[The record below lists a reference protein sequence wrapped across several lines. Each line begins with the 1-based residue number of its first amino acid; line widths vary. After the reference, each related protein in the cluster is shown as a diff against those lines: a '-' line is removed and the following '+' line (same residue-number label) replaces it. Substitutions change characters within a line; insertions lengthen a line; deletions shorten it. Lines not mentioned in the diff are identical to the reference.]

1 MIRYNVLFWRAR
13 QAELAWGA
21 PIIGEAATRRSGPRA
36 ATRPSAASLATATL
50 LHLAAAW
57 LLLNYIRVP
66 ATPAASDVQTVALIF
81 APTPAPHAVPPPVPA
96 VAAVT
101 PMPPPEPPA
110 PPQTPDLAA
119 IPPTPPDTPAPIEAP
134 PPPDTP
140 TPSETSPAPSI
151 PPPPPAISALVPRVP
166 PPPHQPAPKPRPA
179 TPPRAATAVS
189 PRPPPPAP
197 TQEAPPSSAAP
208 AAPPDAVAT
217 TTAPAAPPA
226 PIATD
231 WQRELSGW
239 LAAHKTYPDAAR
251 QRGEQ
256 GPVVLRF
263 TVDRSGKV
271 LEVTLVSG
279 SGSPRLDDAAQ
290 AMLRNASLPPFPAA
304 MLQERV
310 TATVQPAIA
319 SPTDRSPRPPGGE
332 SRNWLRHAARRGR
345 HRLHHAVAPVLPYPK
360 PA

>member
-1 MIRYNVLFWRAR
+1 MIRYNILLWRVR
-13 QAELAWGA
+13 QAELASGA
-21 PIIGEAATRRSGPRA
+21 PIVGEAATRRSSPHP
-36 ATRPSAASLATATL
+36 ATRPSAASLATAML

-57 LLLNYIRVP
+57 LLLNYVRVP
-66 ATPAASDVQTVALIF
+66 PAPAALDDRAVALVF
-81 APTPAPHAVPPPVPA
+81 APGPAPHAVPPPVPT

-101 PMPPPEPPA
+101 PAPPPEPPA
-110 PPQTPDLAA
+110 PPQAPDLAA
-119 IPPTPPDTPAPIEAP
+119 IPPTPPDTPSPTEAP
-134 PPPDTP
+134 PPPDAP
-140 TPSETSPAPSI
+140 TPSETSPLPSI
-151 PPPPPAISALVPRVP
+151 PPPSPAISVLVPRAP
-166 PPPHQPAPKPRPA
+166 SPPHQPAPKPQPA
-179 TPPRAATAVS
+179 TPPRTAAAAS
-189 PRPPPPAP
+189 SRPPPTAPAHE
-197 TQEAPPSSAAP
+197 TPPLTAAP
-208 AAPPDAVAT
+208 APAPDTIAPA
-217 TTAPAAPPA
+217 TAPTAPPA

-304 MLQERV
+304 MPQERV
-310 TATVQPAIA
+310 TATVQIRYRL
-319 SPTDRSPRPPGGE
+319 TD
-332 SRNWLRHAARRGR
+332 
-345 HRLHHAVAPVLPYPK
+345 
-360 PA
+360 

>member
-1 MIRYNVLFWRAR
+1 MIRYNVPIWRTR
-13 QAELAWGA
+13 QAEFAWGT
-21 PIIGEAATRRSGPRA
+21 PIVAEAATHRSGPRT
-36 ATRPSAASLATATL
+36 ATRPSATALATATL
-50 LHLAAAW
+50 LHIAAAW
-57 LLLNYIRVP
+57 LLLTYIRVP
-66 ATPAASDVQTVALIF
+66 ATPVALDDQTVALIF
-81 APTPAPHAVPPPVPA
+81 SPAPAPHAVPPPVPT

-101 PMPPPEPPA
+101 PMPTPEPPA
-110 PPQTPDLAA
+110 PPQAPDLAA
-119 IPPTPPDTPAPIEAP
+119 IPPTPPDTPSPTESP
-134 PPPDTP
+134 PPPATS
-140 TPSETSPAPSI
+140 TPSETSPLPSI
-151 PPPPPAISALVPRVP
+151 PTPPPAISALVPRVP
-166 PPPHQPAPKPRPA
+166 PPPHPPPPKPRPA
-179 TPPRAATAVS
+179 TPPRTVAAASLRSS
-189 PRPPPPAP
+189 PPSP
-197 TQEAPPSSAAP
+197 TREAPPSTAAP
-208 AAPPDAVAT
+208 AAAPEAVAT

-304 MLQERV
+304 MPQERV
-310 TATVQPAIA
+310 TATVQIRYRL
-319 SPTDRSPRPPGGE
+319 TD
-332 SRNWLRHAARRGR
+332 
-345 HRLHHAVAPVLPYPK
+345 
-360 PA
+360 